1 MSGSAG
7 AQFRLGAI
15 KRLSRHVDRGREP
28 VGESKVRKERECR
41 LLHGHV
47 NVTKAVGLFDHAHDH
62 VHVELHTIA
71 VRPRID
77 ALKTGR
83 LDIGFVRPPVNDA
96 ALTGEVLLRE
106 PFVAAPPVRHR
117 LVKKKS
123 VRCPPSPASRSFCR
137 RDKPFPCT
145 MTLS

>member
-1 MSGSAG
+1 M
-7 AQFRLGAI
+7 
-15 KRLSRHVDRGREP
+15 D
-28 VGESKVRKERECR
+28 
-41 LLHGHV
+41 HV

-106 PFVAAPPVRHR
+106 PFVAAPPSVTGSSRKSRCAVRPR
-117 LVKKKS
+117 RRA
-123 VRCPPSPASRSFCR
+123 VRSAAATSRSR
-137 RDKPFPCT
+137 VP
-145 MTLS
+145 